1 MENFTFHNPVRIV
14 FGKGAIGELADL
26 LPAEAKVLMI
36 YGGGSVKANGV
47 YEQVAAALAGRQWR
61 EFGGIEPN
69 PRYATCM
76 RAVELVRREG
86 AEFLLAVGGG
96 SVLDATK
103 FVAVASI
110 YPAGRDPWE
119 IMLTVNAVGAAMP
132 LGCVMTLPATGSEMN
147 GNAVVTRDSTQE
159 KLFFKS
165 TKVLPL
171 FSILDPA
178 TTFSLPARQTAN
190 GVIDA
195 FVHVLE
201 QYLTY
206 PAGAPLQDR
215 QAEAILQTL
224 IEEGPKALADPENYD
239 ARANVMWCATNALNG
254 LIGCGVPKDFASH
267 RIGHE
272 LTALYGVDHGRTLA
286 IMVPAVLKHFRRQK
300 RGKLIQY
307 AERVWGAGEGDEDAR
322 VDLAIARTEDF
333 FRSLGVGTRLEDH
346 GIGGEA
352 IARVADRLEHREM
365 KLSEQ
370 FDLSRADIEA
380 ILALASQ

>member
-1 MENFTFHNPVRIV
+1 MDNFTFHNPVRIV
-14 FGKGAIGELADL
+14 FGRGTIGELSDL
-26 LPAEAKVLMI
+26 LPAEAKVLMTH
-36 YGGGSVKANGV
+36 GGGSIKANGV
-47 YEQVAAALAGRQWR
+47 YDQVAAALAGREWR

-76 RAVELVRREG
+76 KAAELVRREG

-103 FVAVASI
+103 FVAVASV
-110 YPAGRDPWE
+110 YPEGRDPWE
-119 IMLTVNAVGAAMP
+119 IMLTVNAVKAAMP

-147 GNAVVTRDSTQE
+147 GNAVITRDSTQE

-165 TKVLPL
+165 TKVLPR
-171 FSILDPA
+171 FSILDPE
-178 TTFSLPARQTAN
+178 TTFSLPPRQTAN

-195 FVHVLE
+195 FAHVLE

-206 PAGAPLQDR
+206 PVAAPLQDR

-224 IEEGPKALADPENYD
+224 IEEGPKALAAPDDYD
-239 ARANVMWCATNALNG
+239 ARANIMWCAANALNG

-267 RIGHE
+267 RIAHE

-286 IMVPAVLKHFRRQK
+286 IMLPAVLKHFRRQK
-300 RGKLIQY
+300 RAKLIQY
-307 AERVWGAGEGDEDAR
+307 AERVWGAAGADEDAK

-346 GIGGEA
+346 GIGREA
-352 IARVADRLEHREM
+352 IARVADRLEHRQM

-370 FDLSRADIEA
+370 FDLSRADVEA
-380 ILALASQ
+380 ILALA